1 MVLFFMKKEVRILKT
16 IKYGKYKVYVKIKN
30 KILKEIFEFI
40 RKNTT
45 CTNMGEGNVEFTLNN
60 LERLVDYELNTITN
74 INKKNDYKYTQKELR
89 KLKDN
94 DLDLCFKLLDSINRS
109 IFENYKDMIIS
120 KVEVIG
126 NKRKE
131 INL

>member
-1 MVLFFMKKEVRILKT
+1 MNT
-16 IKYGKYKVYVKIKN
+16 IRYGKYKVYIKIKN

-45 CTNMGEGNVEFTLNN
+45 CTNMGGGNVEFTLNN

-89 KLKDN
+89 KMEDN

-120 KVEVIG
+120 KVEDIG